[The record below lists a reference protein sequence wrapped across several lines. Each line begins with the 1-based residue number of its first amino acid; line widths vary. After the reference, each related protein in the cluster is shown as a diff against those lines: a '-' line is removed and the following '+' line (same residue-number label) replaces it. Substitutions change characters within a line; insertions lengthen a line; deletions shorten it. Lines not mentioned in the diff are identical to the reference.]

1 MNRRCAVIGSGYWGE
16 NHIRILSNLNIL
28 NTFYDKNVKNKLS
41 IEKKYNIKSKSINS
55 ILKDNSIDCI
65 FITTPSDTHI
75 EILKLAIKYNKNIF
89 VEKPLVT
96 NINDLNELR
105 KLIKNYKK
113 ITMVGHLMIYHGAI
127 IKIKE
132 LIKNKIFGNLKFI
145 EFFRRNFGKIRNN
158 ETSFMSFTPHDF
170 SIADFLTSKDG
181 KSSFKCIRNNYSF
194 YRNKYC
200 YDMGNAKFLINNKEC
215 YFNYSWISPEKTR
228 TINLYFEKGIIVFD
242 DLKSWDEKLLLIKSS
257 KNNIINSEREDI
269 NRNFLPIN
277 SSSEP
282 LEDEIKTFM
291 NSVINSEEVKFTS
304 IKKCIDIYK
313 NILTAN

>member
-96 NINDLNELR
+96 NINDLNEVR

-132 LIKNKIFGNLKFI
+132 L
-145 EFFRRNFGKIRNN
+145 
-158 ETSFMSFTPHDF
+158 
-170 SIADFLTSKDG
+170 
-181 KSSFKCIRNNYSF
+181 
-194 YRNKYC
+194 
-200 YDMGNAKFLINNKEC
+200 
-215 YFNYSWISPEKTR
+215 
-228 TINLYFEKGIIVFD
+228 LY
-242 DLKSWDEKLLLIKSS
+242 
-257 KNNIINSEREDI
+257 
-269 NRNFLPIN
+269 
-277 SSSEP
+277 
-282 LEDEIKTFM
+282 T
-291 NSVINSEEVKFTS
+291 
-304 IKKCIDIYK
+304 
-313 NILTAN
+313 